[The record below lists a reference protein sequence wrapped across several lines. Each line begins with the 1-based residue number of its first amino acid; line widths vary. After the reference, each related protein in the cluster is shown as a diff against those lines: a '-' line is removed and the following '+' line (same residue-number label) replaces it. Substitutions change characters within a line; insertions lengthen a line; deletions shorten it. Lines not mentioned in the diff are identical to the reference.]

1 MAKYKKLALAILF
14 SFCCVFSASLFLHSE
29 KFTQVFGA
37 KEEKNI
43 VLLVPQASSR
53 SYIAVLTQGEPDI
66 SILENT
72 GTEYFPDILKK
83 SSYFFIKCFREQERL
98 KEFYYT
104 WIIHNILTI
113 FPKRVLRN

>member
-53 SYIAVLTQGEPDI
+53 AG
-66 SILENT
+66 
-72 GTEYFPDILKK
+72 YFHFGKYRNRIFSGYSQKIFL
-83 SSYFFIKCFREQERL
+83 FFYKVFSRTRKI
-98 KEFYYT
+98 
-104 WIIHNILTI
+104 
-113 FPKRVLRN
+113 KRVSLYMDYS